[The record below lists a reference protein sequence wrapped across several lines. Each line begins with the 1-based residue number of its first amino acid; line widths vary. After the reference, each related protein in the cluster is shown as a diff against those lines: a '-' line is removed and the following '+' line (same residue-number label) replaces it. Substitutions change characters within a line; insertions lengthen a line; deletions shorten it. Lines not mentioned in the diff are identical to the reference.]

1 MIRTRSS
8 DRQTGRDH
16 AGVPGQAEGGRG
28 RRSRTLR
35 WALLGAGAV
44 VVVAVGAIATLV
56 NSAGDPGSTDAQ
68 AFDLPVIEGEGRVR
82 LADFAGTPVVVN
94 FFASWCTA
102 CDAELPG
109 FAAVSRELEGEVS
122 FIGVNALETG
132 DRLLRP
138 ERHGITWWP
147 LARDIGGRNGSGLHA
162 ALGGRGMPIT
172 AFYDE
177 AGRLLHV
184 DGGAVPE
191 QALRARLADLYG
203 FGIDGDDPRG
213 RRRRVGRHAAGGGPG
228 MPRGPVRFPS

>member
-1 MIRTRSS
+1 MI
-8 DRQTGRDH
+8 
-16 AGVPGQAEGGRG
+16 
-28 RRSRTLR
+28 
-35 WALLGAGAV
+35 V
-44 VVVAVGAIATLV
+44 VVVGVIATTA
-56 NSAGDPGSTDAQ
+56 NTSNDPGSTDPL
-68 AFDLPVIEGEGRVR
+68 AFDLPAIEGEGRVR

-109 FAAVSRELEGEVS
+109 FATVSRELEGEVA

-132 DRLLRP
+132 DRLLMP

-147 LARDIGGRNGSGLHA
+147 LARDTGGRNGSGLHA

-177 AGRLLHV
+177 TGQLLDV

-191 QALRARLADLYG
+191 PVLRARLADLYG
-203 FGIDGDDPRG
+203 LGSSGDD
-213 RRRRVGRHAAGGGPG
+213 AGQGPAQG
-228 MPRGPVRFPS
+228 LSAWIGCTAGLFGSLPP

>member
-1 MIRTRSS
+1 M
-8 DRQTGRDH
+8 G
-16 AGVPGQAEGGRG
+16 
-28 RRSRTLR
+28 
-35 WALLGAGAV
+35 LLGAGAV
-44 VVVAVGAIATLV
+44 VVVAVRAIATLV

-68 AFDLPVIEGEGRVR
+68 PFDLPVIEGEGRVR
-82 LADFAGTPVVVN
+82 LADFAGTPVVVK

-109 FAAVSRELEGEVS
+109 FAAVSRELEGEVM

-132 DRLLRP
+132 GRLLMP

-203 FGIDGDDPRG
+203 FGTDGD
-213 RRRRVGRHAAGGGPG
+213 
-228 MPRGPVRFPS
+228 